1 MAEKSALIESNSRV
15 KILSATP
22 VKVASKKLLGVQLE
36 SSLAKLPA
44 WRFESSVPEGIRRR
58 FVFRDF
64 KAAFSFMTRVALY
77 SEEQAHHPEWNNVYN
92 VVDIRLS
99 THDVGGLSE
108 KDFKLAAQIDEAAV
122 GLVQEP
128 SLK

>member
-1 MAEKSALIESNSRV
+1 
-15 KILSATP
+15 
-22 VKVASKKLLGVQLE
+22 
-36 SSLAKLPA
+36 
-44 WRFESSVPEGIRRR
+44 
-58 FVFRDF
+58 
-64 KAAFSFMTRVALY
+64 MTRVALY

-92 VVDIRLS
+92 VVEIRLS

-128 SLK
+128 PLK